1 MAETKAQL
9 LLKKK
14 KTRDTQVVRSKIVRT
29 SIFKF
34 NTVKVKISTFH
45 TMPQNESC
53 QSLSRTKHS
62 GKLPTDMY
70 IQNILSI

>member
-9 LLKKK
+9 LLKK

-53 QSLSRTKHS
+53 QSL
-62 GKLPTDMY
+62 
-70 IQNILSI
+70 I